1 MSSCCDEMPQ
11 ENIKNDVNN
20 TKYDSIDDN
29 SSTSFLPIQNAPI
42 DKKAKNPWVPITL
55 ILGASFIF
63 TQFYDIQFT
72 KKSNST
78 STDATVN
85 TGSTI
90 NSKSSVD
97 TTNIQNEVLPVDGV
111 VLPIKWG
118 DIGKKMIDSGVIDE
132 DKFRQLFG
140 ETISVDQEKL
150 LTGVWTD
157 EVILNQENSRFFL
170 DVLWAFGLG
179 NKNPILT
186 EGEMTN
192 EQYGGAG
199 NFASTG
205 GWTLANGDAMD
216 HYSMHTFVTLTSE
229 QQELVDQVSRGIFRP
244 CCGNSTHFPDC
255 NHGMAMLGLL
265 QLLSANG
272 ATKDEMFETAL
283 GVNSLWFPQTYIDLA
298 MYFQEQGQD
307 WKDVDPATVL
317 GQEYSSA
324 QGYQATRAKIQSLPK
339 PQSSGGGCGA

>member
-132 DKFRQLFG
+132 DKFRKW
-140 ETISVDQEKL
+140 IKSVLRENYDKIKK
-150 LTGVWTD
+150 GR
-157 EVILNQENSRFFL
+157 ILNVANIGGN
-170 DVLWAFGLG
+170 WFGCERTIG
-179 NKNPILT
+179 FCSCNK
-186 EGEMTN
+186 
-192 EQYGGAG
+192 
-199 NFASTG
+199 S
-205 GWTLANGDAMD
+205 
-216 HYSMHTFVTLTSE
+216 
-229 QQELVDQVSRGIFRP
+229 
-244 CCGNSTHFPDC
+244 
-255 NHGMAMLGLL
+255 
-265 QLLSANG
+265 
-272 ATKDEMFETAL
+272 
-283 GVNSLWFPQTYIDLA
+283 
-298 MYFQEQGQD
+298 
-307 WKDVDPATVL
+307 
-317 GQEYSSA
+317 
-324 QGYQATRAKIQSLPK
+324 
-339 PQSSGGGCGA
+339 